1 MSAHAI
7 VHVGNYSIPL
17 IGIPVDA
24 TLERCDECGKFFNVR
39 QITLED
45 GKFIC
50 EKCRQAKRP

>member
-17 IGIPVDA
+17 IGLPVDA
-24 TLERCDECGKFFNVR
+24 TLERCDECGKLFNVR

-50 EKCRQAKRP
+50 EKCREPF